1 MIKTVPLEFIKQG
14 ATDEMEFGEE
24 IGAGL
29 LPLDHLFTRERMS
42 EVSNFVTREAFVY
55 YIAYNRARL
64 RHSIYTYAD
73 MIGISISEL
82 AKIEND
88 VWHEPSY
95 EVWDKLARFL
105 NVDHRKLIDLP
116 GIEKPKCES
125 FTKEHCHRSKK
136 CLKVLQGLWGKNV
149 VVFRLSLFK

>member
-1 MIKTVPLEFIKQG
+1 MIKTVPLECIIQG
-14 ATDEMEFGEE
+14 AIDEMEFGEE

-29 LPLDHLFTRERMS
+29 LPLDPFFTRERMS
-42 EVSNFVTREAFVY
+42 EVCNFVTREAFRY

-64 RHSIYTYAD
+64 RHSIYTYAE

-95 EVWDKLARFL
+95 EVLGKLATFL
-105 NVDHRKLIDLP
+105 NVDRQKLIDLS

-125 FTKEHCHRSKK
+125 FTKENCHRSKK
-136 CLKVLQGLWGKNV
+136 MPQSTSETLG
-149 VVFRLSLFK
+149 